1 VVQVKVLDFAI
12 FASLALL
19 SHLFSSGLLLLRGP
33 LTQASCEAKISQEKT
48 IIQRQIEATG
58 RQIDQLVYE
67 LYGLN
72 DEEIRIVRRARPRTR
87 TTLFETLL

>member
-1 VVQVKVLDFAI
+1 VQLVVQVKVLDFAI

-33 LTQASCEAKISQEKT
+33 STQASCEAKISQVN
-48 IIQRQIEATG
+48 IIQRQIEATD

-67 LYGLN
+67 LYRLN
-72 DEEIRIVRRARPRTR
+72 DEENRIVAKSSS
-87 TTLFETLL
+87 